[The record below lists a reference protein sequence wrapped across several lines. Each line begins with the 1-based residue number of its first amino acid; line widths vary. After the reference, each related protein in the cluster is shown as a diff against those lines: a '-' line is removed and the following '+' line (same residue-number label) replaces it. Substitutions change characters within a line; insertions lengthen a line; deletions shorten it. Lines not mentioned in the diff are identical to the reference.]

1 MAEVSQSAGKKA
13 KSNFEKVAKKKPD
26 PAGLALAEEAQAA
39 LTGKDF
45 AKAKALYEQ
54 AQALCEASDAKAVKA
69 PKPQKPQGAPGGG
82 GGGGGGGGSKPPA
95 EEDVEKEVSLPQP

>member
-54 AQALCEASDAKAVKA
+54 ARRELY
-69 PKPQKPQGAPGGG
+69 
-82 GGGGGGGGSKPPA
+82 
-95 EEDVEKEVSLPQP
+95 DV